1 MLLSFVFSLYL
12 LLTGSVSPVVAGH
25 DKAVAH
31 DVAVAVADSQTP
43 QERTDRLRG
52 IEDERHR
59 SEATLNSSRD
69 LFRVSVSRP
78 QRLLP
83 VYGSKNSRTLIKNA
97 QLIKSNLLNINK
109 PTCNRQTY
117 SAPLHGSASCEYYV
131 FALRRILC

>member
-12 LLTGSVSPVVAGH
+12 LLTGSVSPIVAGH
-25 DKAVAH
+25 DKAAAH

-83 VYGSKNSRTLIKNA
+83 VYGSKNNRTLGKY
-97 QLIKSNLLNINK
+97 QQQPKFNLLNISWLSYS
-109 PTCNRQTY
+109 RQ
-117 SAPLHGSASCEYYV
+117 ALPAAMHGSASCEYYV